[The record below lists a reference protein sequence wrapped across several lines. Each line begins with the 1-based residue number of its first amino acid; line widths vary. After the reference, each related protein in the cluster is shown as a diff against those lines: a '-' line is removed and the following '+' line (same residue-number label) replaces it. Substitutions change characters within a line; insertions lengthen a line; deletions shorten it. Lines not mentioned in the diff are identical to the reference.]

1 MWLQVLDVS
10 LLLQSLTEISPLS
23 FFQKLSIPLSDSS
36 SSQVF
41 SHNPK
46 VGYLQPSRFQFSRCL
61 LLHQLRTPPPACSGK
76 HWRSRALSPTSPE
89 SKLTTARCSLLT
101 TRKLTTTTRTW
112 SHTVTSALIVIS
124 STHSLN
130 LPVSFLALLPSSSR
144 LRTRCGPSTTT
155 AFWPRSIFGRPAF
168 RQSRY
173 LHLQRRSRYV
183 CVADAHLHL
192 FFCLLPASSV
202 PASLFSHLPP
212 FHHQLDVHLQ
222 PGLASSPSVV

>member
-1 MWLQVLDVS
+1 M
-10 LLLQSLTEISPLS
+10 
-23 FFQKLSIPLSDSS
+23 
-36 SSQVF
+36 
-41 SHNPK
+41 
-46 VGYLQPSRFQFSRCL
+46 
-61 LLHQLRTPPPACSGK
+61 
-76 HWRSRALSPTSPE
+76 
-89 SKLTTARCSLLT
+89 
-101 TRKLTTTTRTW
+101 
-112 SHTVTSALIVIS
+112 
-124 STHSLN
+124 
-130 LPVSFLALLPSSSR
+130 SFLALLPSSSR

-212 FHHQLDVHLQ
+212 FITNSTSISSQAWPPPPLSSEAGRKHHSPSLKKTLACCKMPLFGPVPPRHVLFLAVAALLLNLFVGLFWFSDA
-222 PGLASSPSVV
+222 PGLYALARGHASPFFPLWRNGPTRHPPTSPC